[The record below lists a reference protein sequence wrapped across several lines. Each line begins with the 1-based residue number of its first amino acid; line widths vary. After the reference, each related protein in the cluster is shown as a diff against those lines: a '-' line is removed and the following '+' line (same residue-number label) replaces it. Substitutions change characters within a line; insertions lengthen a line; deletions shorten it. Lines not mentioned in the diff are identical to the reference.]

1 MAKIDFFFL
10 NWPIDKQMD
19 SSKDAFE
26 IYGLNLNIFYTCA
39 NNKKNNN
46 RNWKAP

>member
-1 MAKIDFFFL
+1 
-10 NWPIDKQMD
+10 MD

-39 NNKKNNN
+39 NNKKIITEIEKR
-46 RNWKAP
+46 RNCLPDLVEY